1 MENIIIRVIEKLF
14 ILYFLGYFLIDI
26 ALFIIF
32 LVTFH
37 SDKKKYDVSFKEI
50 DPLHRVTVIVPAY
63 NEEVSILHCIHMLK
77 KLDYPDF
84 EIIIINDGSTDKTK
98 ETLLNSISFKPV
110 EINITDT
117 INTADVKDVYSTED
131 EKILFINKVNGGKA
145 DSINAGINYS
155 SGEFIC
161 TIDADSILDRNSL
174 KAVVTPMIMDSSV
187 IVTGGQLAVS
197 NDTVIENNKIV
208 NFRMPHNIWVLWQIT
223 EYIKSFL
230 VSRIGLSK
238 INSLLIMSGAFS
250 LYRRNDLLNT
260 GGFLTSV
267 NNHSYIRNI
276 FKEEKSTVCE
286 DMEIVVRLSR
296 YYLENNKKG
305 RVVFLPKPLCWTEV
319 PDNYANLYKQR
330 SRWQLGL
337 AECLFMH
344 SRMFFDPRY
353 KATGMLAFP
362 YYFFLEF
369 LSPIIKIF
377 AFAFIAFV
385 GIQGLINLKWVM
397 FMLLFITV
405 TTALITSII
414 TVFIERWSE
423 KQATGNRDALRYKS
437 AGDWIKLIISSI
449 IGDFS
454 YSFFKIFAQ
463 LKGTLD
469 FIRKKSDWNK
479 FERRGIKKVDVPGTS
494 EIKLKSVN

>member
-1 MENIIIRVIEKLF
+1 MENTIIRIIEKLF
-14 ILYFLGYFLIDI
+14 IIYFLGYFLIDI

-32 LVTFH
+32 LVTFQ
-37 SDKKKYDVSFKEI
+37 SDKKKYEANLKKD
-50 DPLHRVTVIVPAY
+50 DTLHRVSVIVPAY
-63 NEEVSILHCIHMLK
+63 NEEISILHCIHMLNN
-77 KLDYPDF
+77 LDYPDF
-84 EIIIINDGSTDKTK
+84 EIIIVNDGSSDKTR
-98 ETLLNSISFKPV
+98 ETLLSSVSFKPV
-110 EINITDT
+110 DLEITDT
-117 INTADVKDVYSTED
+117 INTAEVKDVFSTED
-131 EKILFINKVNGGKA
+131 GKILFIDKLNGGKA
-145 DSINAGINYS
+145 DSINAGINYC

-161 TIDADSILDRNSL
+161 TIDADSILDMNSL
-174 KAVVTPMIMDSSV
+174 KKVVLPMILDSRV
-187 IVTGGQLAVS
+187 FVTGGQLAVS
-197 NDTVIENNKIV
+197 NDTLIEDDRIV
-208 NFRMPHNIWVLWQIT
+208 NFRMPRNIWVLWQIT

-250 LYRRNDLLNT
+250 LYRREDLLNT
-260 GGFLTSV
+260 GGFLSAL
-267 NNHSYIRNI
+267 NNHSYIRKI
-276 FKEEKSTVCE
+276 FKGEKSTVCE

-296 YYLENNKKG
+296 YYRENKKKG

-319 PDNYANLYKQR
+319 PDNSVNLFKQR
-330 SRWQLGL
+330 SRWHLGL
-337 AECLFMH
+337 AECLSMH
-344 SRMFFDPRY
+344 SKMFFDPAY
-353 KATGMLAFP
+353 GTTGLLAFP

-369 LSPIIKIF
+369 LSPLVKIF

-397 FMLLFITV
+397 FMILFITV

-423 KQATGNRDALRYKS
+423 KQATGNRDALRYKTVW
-437 AGDWIKLIISSI
+437 DWIKLIFSSI

-469 FIRKKSDWNK
+469 FIRRKSEWNK
-479 FERRGIKKVDVPGTS
+479 FERRGISKVNVSGTS
-494 EIKLKSVN
+494 EVKLKSVN